1 MEVQVFM
8 MPETEELAFDNDSL
22 EKWKEKVFNLGLEGQ
37 SKSLEKKNQS
47 PNVFM
52 PINQRLY
59 EAICVLCP
67 KEAELKKYSYDTIP
81 LQALEAA
88 ELAIKNNYFQKIV
101 VRWDDVDKDPVML
114 GLCGY
119 FYFYTDKGASEHF
132 SSKEECEKQAD
143 KKTVYFFETERFL
156 IARWGAEAKTI
167 SQLIL
172 DAKERFISQEKSRL
186 TKALKDL
193 KRELE
198 DIELTAQLKFG

>member
-1 MEVQVFM
+1 

-22 EKWKEKVFNLGLEGQ
+22 EKWKEKVSNLGLEGQ
-37 SKSLEKKNQS
+37 SKSLEKKDQS
-47 PNVFM
+47 PNIFM

-59 EAICVLCP
+59 DALCVLCP

-88 ELAIKNNYFQKIV
+88 ELAIQNNYFQKIV

-114 GLCGY
+114 GICGY
-119 FYFYTDKGASEHF
+119 FYFYNDKGISEHF
-132 SSKEECEKQAD
+132 SSQEECEKQANGRA
-143 KKTVYFFETERFL
+143 VYFFDRERFL
-156 IARWGAEAKTI
+156 IARWGAEAKALG
-167 SQLIL
+167 QLIL

-186 TKALKDL
+186 AKALKDL